1 MELILYLCM
10 TIIKSNGEDV
20 KQNYWSLLIE
30 ASMDPA
36 PCNGDRSLTG
46 DVKGVQGRHTGGSYH

>member
-1 MELILYLCM
+1 M